1 MTATDEM
8 RRVSIRAAD
17 REVDVVL
24 PAHVPVAE
32 LVPELVDLAGG
43 GDLAGHDP
51 HLTRVSGEVLGS
63 AVTLSQCAIRDGD
76 LLLLTS
82 MARLESVPRFE
93 VSTAVIDAVASS
105 PPMAA
110 EPRERAAAAIGVL
123 AVALAGLTA
132 ALAAPGHLGLPS
144 FLLAMSAM
152 SATSLSVWR
161 LLDCAPAVFLPLA
174 AVAMTVS
181 AAAASA
187 MAGWWSMSAAGPMLG
202 LASLALLAV
211 ATRVSVRSSGLSTPD
226 LPDTDIE
233 ARTRTARRRLTM
245 LVVTATEGA
254 ALSAAV
260 TAATTTRP
268 FAAGVFIAVIGSA
281 LGLRACRTT
290 GRWPLPPTVRRAIA
304 VLDLAVGAAVAPS
317 AAAAA
322 GAFTT
327 LPGIGR

>member
-1 MTATDEM
+1 MTATDEI

-24 PAHVPVAE
+24 PARVSVAE
-32 LVPELVDLAGG
+32 LVGEMVDLAGG

-51 HLTRVSGEVLGS
+51 HLTRVSGEVLDP
-63 AVTLSQCAIRDGD
+63 AATLSQCAIRDGD
-76 LLLLTS
+76 LLLLAS
-82 MARLESVPRFE
+82 AARPESVPRFD

-105 PPMAA
+105 TPVVAV
-110 EPRERAAAAIGVL
+110 PRERAAAAIGVL
-123 AVALAGLTA
+123 AVALAGLSA
-132 ALAAPGHLGLPS
+132 GLAAPGHLGLPS

-161 LLDCAPAVFLPLA
+161 LLDCAPVVFLPLA

-181 AAAASA
+181 AAAVGAV
-187 MAGWWSMSAAGPMLG
+187 AGWWSMSTVGPILG

-211 ATRVSVRSSGLSTPD
+211 AARLSVRSSGLSMPG
-226 LPDTDIE
+226 LPDADIE
-233 ARTRTARRRLTM
+233 ARARTARQRRRM

-254 ALSAAV
+254 ALGATV
-260 TAATTTRP
+260 TAATTTHP
-268 FAAGVFIAVIGSA
+268 FAAGIFIAVIGSA

-327 LPGIGR
+327 LPGISR